1 LAPGKNLADGKNLV
15 HPKYYANVKNLA
27 DGKNLAHPKY

>member
-1 LAPGKNLADGKNLV
+1 LADGKNLV
-15 HPKYYANVKNLA
+15 HPKYWADAKYLA